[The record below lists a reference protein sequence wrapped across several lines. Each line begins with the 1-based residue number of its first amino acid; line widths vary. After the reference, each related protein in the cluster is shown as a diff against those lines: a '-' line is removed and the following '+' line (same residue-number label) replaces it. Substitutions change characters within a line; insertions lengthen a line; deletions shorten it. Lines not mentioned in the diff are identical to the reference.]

1 MASDEQPAV
10 SIISSADAVL
20 WEMKEILPELNRRT
34 CEFPIL
40 QILRER
46 GVAHQDEIDAEVARM
61 FGQNGVAPLV
71 KAKVHQEVNFAL
83 SRLFALHLL
92 SRYGDGLASI
102 TDEGRTIT
110 PDRLDLDN
118 IPQPT

>member
-1 MASDEQPAV
+1 
-10 SIISSADAVL
+10 
-20 WEMKEILPELNRRT
+20 MKEILLELNRRT
-34 CEFPIL
+34 CEFPML

-46 GVAHQDEIDAEVARM
+46 DVAHQDEIDAEVARM

-83 SRLFALHLL
+83 SRLFALHLV

-102 TDEGRTIT
+102 NDEGRTIT
-110 PDRLDLDN
+110 PDRLAKMTKCSVLAAL
-118 IPQPT
+118 IAPFGVALGMLRRI